1 MAVVPG
7 TISDT
12 QDESATTSS
21 GLVPYLFR
29 VFDCARPLL
38 APARYCLA
46 NIDQVVIGRGDDAAR
61 RVVQSGAN
69 VLELVVSDPRVSS
82 VHAQMRKM
90 LGRWIIEDAGSR
102 NGVLRNGVR
111 ETRAVIAD
119 GDLLELGQTFFM
131 FRAGAERSEDRGAH
145 VGPALGLSTL
155 LPHLGSE
162 FRALEGVAR
171 STVSVVIQGESGTG
185 KELIAKAVHAI
196 SGRAGAFVAVNCGA
210 LPDTLIETELFGY
223 RKGAFSGASEDRP
236 GLVRSADRGTL
247 FLDEI
252 GDLPRASQAAFLRVL
267 QEREVMP
274 IGGTKAVPVD
284 IRLCSATHNTLTSM
298 VDAGEFR
305 GDLFARISGYTV
317 RLPALRDRREDLGLL
332 VASLLQRQGGSATT
346 FTKEATRA
354 LFRYRWPLNI
364 RELEKCLESAAVL
377 AAGAAIGLEHLPDA
391 IKAAPDRTD
400 HSTPP
405 EHAGPTGARGRADAT
420 PPPDLSREDLERREQ
435 MIALL
440 REHQGNISALAR
452 VMGKGRVQI
461 RRWLQRYQ
469 LDADEY
475 KR

>member
-1 MAVVPG
+1 MAPVPG

-38 APARYCLA
+38 PPSRYCLA
-46 NIDQVVIGRGDDAAR
+46 NIDQVVIGRGEDCAR

-69 VLELVVSDPRVSS
+69 VLEIVVSDPRVSS

-102 NGVLRNGVR
+102 NGVMRNGTR
-111 ETRAVIAD
+111 EARAVIAD
-119 GDLLELGQTFFM
+119 GDLLELGQTFFV
-131 FRAGAERSEDRGAH
+131 FRAGLAEDVGDGDAY

-155 LPHLGSE
+155 LPRLGGE

-171 STVSVVIQGESGTG
+171 SNVSVVIQGESGTG

-196 SGRAGAFVAVNCGA
+196 STRAGSFVPVNCGA
-210 LPDTLIETELFGY
+210 LPETLIETELFGY

-267 QEREVMP
+267 QEREVTP

-298 VDAGEFR
+298 VEAGDFR
-305 GDLFARISGYTV
+305 GDLYARISGYTM

-332 VASLLQRQGGSATT
+332 VASLLQRHGGNGVT

-377 AAGAAIGLEHLPDA
+377 AAGAPIGLEHLPDG
-391 IKAAPDRTD
+391 IRGTPVRTE

-405 EHAGPTGARGRADAT
+405 EHHDAKT
-420 PPPDLSREDLERREQ
+420 PPPDLSREDLDRREQ

-452 VMGKGRVQI
+452 VMGKERVQI

-469 LDADEY
+469 LDADEF